1 MAKRY
6 RSQSVVC
13 RLFAQV
19 DFRREMRPIAFA
31 DPGASIVT
39 YLLKLPT
46 RRLRDNLR
54 EGGLG
59 DRLWPGITYH
69 MAISHTVIRSLIPSA
84 LRNAGELRFLP
95 SPFELTLLEK
105 VGLDR

>member
-1 MAKRY
+1 
-6 RSQSVVC
+6 
-13 RLFAQV
+13 
-19 DFRREMRPIAFA
+19 
-31 DPGASIVT
+31 
-39 YLLKLPT
+39 
-46 RRLRDNLR
+46 
-54 EGGLG
+54 
-59 DRLWPGITYH
+59 